1 MTPSQPVTQHDILTF
16 QSDGAICL
24 RQKFERKWLDLVAE
38 GIERNLEAPSDYAES
53 LSTEGS
59 SARFF
64 SDYCNWRDI
73 PAFREF
79 VYDSPAA
86 EIVARLMGSDK
97 AIFYHDHVLI
107 KEPGTDRRTPW
118 HHDQPYYPVNGRHMC
133 SLWLPLDPVPRETS
147 LKFVKGSHA
156 WGRWFVPRK
165 FATSQNYALKDSA
178 SEQEG
183 KTAEIAF
190 ESVPDI
196 EGRPDKY
203 EILGWELEP
212 GDCVVFYGMTLHGA
226 AGNRSQTTARRALST
241 RWFGD
246 DARFAER
253 PWEIS
258 PPITGGLQPGERM
271 ACDTFPVVWEKAD

>member
-1 MTPSQPVTQHDILTF
+1 MDGSTPVTRHDMETF
-16 QSDGAICL
+16 QRDGAICL
-24 RQKFERKWLDLVAE
+24 RRKFDQKWLDVIAV
-38 GIERNLEAPSDYAES
+38 GIERNLSAPSDYAES
-53 LSTEGS
+53 LSSKGS

-73 PAFREF
+73 PEFRAF

-86 EIVARLMGSDK
+86 EIAGRLMGSDK
-97 AIFYHDHVLI
+97 AIFYHDHLLI
-107 KEPGTDRRTPW
+107 KEPGTQRRTPW
-118 HHDQPYYPVNGRHMC
+118 HHDQPYYPVNGKQIC

-147 LKFVKGSHA
+147 LRFVKGSHA

-165 FATSQNYALKDSA
+165 FATSSNYAVRESTVG
-178 SEQEG
+178 QEG
-183 KTAEIAF
+183 ERITF

-196 EGRPDKY
+196 EGHPDEY
-203 EILGWELEP
+203 EIISWELAP
-212 GDCVVFYGMTLHGA
+212 GDCVVFHGMTLHGA

-258 PPITGGLQPGERM
+258 PPITGGLKPGEPM
-271 ACDTFPVVWEKAD
+271 ACDAFPVIWEKGR

>member
-1 MTPSQPVTQHDILTF
+1 MDGSKAVTRHEIESF
-16 QSDGAICL
+16 QRDGAVCL
-24 RQKFERKWLDLVAE
+24 RQKFDETWLDLIAD
-38 GIERNLEAPSDYAES
+38 GIERNLAAPSEYAES

-64 SDYCNWRDI
+64 SDYCNWREI
-73 PAFREF
+73 PEFREF

-86 EIVARLMGSDK
+86 EMVARLMGSKK
-97 AIFYHDHVLI
+97 AIFYHDHLLI
-107 KEPGTDRRTPW
+107 KEPGTQRRTPW

-133 SLWLPLDPVPRETS
+133 SLWLPLDPVPLESS
-147 LKFVKGSHA
+147 LRFVKGSHA

-165 FATSQNYALKDSA
+165 FATSKNYAIEEA
-178 SEQEG
+178 
-183 KTAEIAF
+183 TAGEEEERIAF

-196 EGRPDKY
+196 EGHSENY
-203 EILGWELEP
+203 EILSWELRP
-212 GDCVVFYGMTLHGA
+212 GDCVVFHGMTLHGA

-258 PPITGGLQPGERM
+258 PPITGGLTPGEPM
-271 ACDTFPVVWEKAD
+271 ACATFPVVWEEGL

>member
-1 MTPSQPVTQHDILTF
+1 MDRSIPVTRHEIESF
-16 QSDGAICL
+16 QRDGAICL
-24 RQKFERKWLDLVAE
+24 RQKFDQEWLDLIAD
-38 GIERNLEAPSDYAES
+38 GIERNLAAPSEHAES
-53 LSTEGS
+53 LSTEES
-59 SARFF
+59 AARFF

-73 PAFREF
+73 PEFREF
-79 VYDSPAA
+79 VYHSPAA

-97 AIFYHDHVLI
+97 AIFYHDHLLI
-107 KEPGTDRRTPW
+107 KEPGTQRRTPW

-133 SLWLPLDPVPRETS
+133 SLWLPLDPVPLETS
-147 LKFVKGSHA
+147 LQFVKGSHA

-165 FATSQNYALKDSA
+165 FATSRDYALKEATSNRDA
-178 SEQEG
+178 EG
-183 KTAEIAF
+183 ISF

-196 EGRPDKY
+196 EGHPEEY
-203 EILGWELEP
+203 EIISWELNP
-212 GDCVVFYGMTLHGA
+212 GDCVVFHGMTLHGA

-258 PPITGGLQPGERM
+258 PPITGGLKPGEPM
-271 ACDTFPVVWEKAD
+271 ACDTFPVIWEKAD